1 MLKVVRKIIFILF
14 LMVAFSSFKPMP
26 AYQIFTGDKGK
37 SIDFDKMMKGLRDAD
52 IVFFGENHDNSIGH
66 WLQLQVLKELAGA
79 TGKSVVVG
87 AEMFE
92 ADIQLVLNEYL
103 SGLIKQEHL
112 EKDGKVWSNYK
123 TDYAPIVD
131 YARDNNLQFIATN
144 IPRRYANIVAR
155 KGLEALNELD
165 TQGKEFIA
173 PLPVAID
180 YELPGY
186 KEVADMMS
194 GHMGGHGSGKNMV
207 DAQAIKDAT
216 MAYFIAKNWSYGNV
230 FYHLNGSFH
239 TKNHEGI
246 IYFLKK
252 IKPDLN
258 VITITMADQENIE
271 SLNEENL
278 GLADFIVAIPN
289 DMTKSY

>member
-1 MLKVVRKIIFILF
+1 MRKIIFTLF
-14 LMVAFSSFKPMP
+14 LMAAFSSFKPRP

-52 IVFFGENHDNSIGH
+52 IVFFGENHSNSIGH
-66 WLQLQVLKELAGA
+66 WLQLQVLKELASA
-79 TGKSVVVG
+79 TGKGVVVG

-92 ADIQLVLNEYL
+92 TDVQLVLNEYL

-123 TDYAPIVD
+123 TDYAPIVE
-131 YARDNNLQFIATN
+131 YAKENQMPFIATN
-144 IPRRYANIVAR
+144 VPRRYANIVAR
-155 KGLEALNELD
+155 KGLEALEELD
-165 TQGKEFIA
+165 DEGKKHIA
-173 PLPVAID
+173 PLPVEID
-180 YELPGY
+180 YNSPGY
-186 KEVADMMS
+186 KEIADMMA

-216 MAYFIAKNWSYGNV
+216 MAYFILKNRSDGQV
-230 FYHLNGSFH
+230 FYHLNGAFH
-239 TKNHEGI
+239 TKNNEGI

-252 IKPDLN
+252 SNPHLN

-278 GLADFIVAIPN
+278 GLADFIIAIPN
-289 DMTKSY
+289 DMTKTY